1 MATHCPFQLG
11 YFASSAARAPPIVAA
26 STAANTNTPAELPY
40 SMMNLPA
47 WSRVLIALDALIW
60 PGEDIPPTAWKEWRQ
75 VWRGGAPARAKP
87 AQPNAPPASIAFG
100 GEGRQR
106 RLPRRRAPP
115 SAFPPR
121 YFVHLSPN
129 STPP

>member
-75 VWRGGAPARAKP
+75 VWRGGVFHGAISHQHKAPSARDDLAPTGMPGAPAP
-87 AQPNAPPASIAFG
+87 AAAPP
-100 GEGRQR
+100 
-106 RLPRRRAPP
+106 PP
-115 SAFPPR
+115 VS
-121 YFVHLSPN
+121 
-129 STPP
+129 